1 MVEGLI
7 FILAVHL
14 LGLVTIVAV
23 TLVVATVAA
32 HSRDPLT
39 HVIVVLEV
47 GVIVVLVFVR
57 VEICLAVL

>member
-1 MVEGLI
+1 MVERLI
-7 FILAVHL
+7 FVLAVH

-23 TLVVATVAA
+23 TLVVAAVAA
-32 HSRDPLT
+32 HSCDPLT

-47 GVIVVLVFVR
+47 CVIVVLVFVR